1 MRHLPLAMILV
12 GLAVPAHAQQAAEGL
27 TCEQAVAQFARSGV
41 IYKTVHGSLLPMR
54 AGVPVAQ
61 ADSVR
66 CGGRGRV
73 LRRNTVKT
81 VDNPRCVYSVSCE

>member
-1 MRHLPLAMILV
+1 MRYAPMVIVLFALA
-12 GLAVPAHAQQAAEGL
+12 APAHAQQAAEGL
-27 TCEQAVAQFARSGV
+27 TCEQAVAQFARAGV

-61 ADSVR
+61 AGSVR

-73 LRRNTVKT
+73 LRRNTVRT